1 MAALSERDELDVSQM
16 SAAFPAINPRPAM
29 ESDEHNERYKEL
41 YWKAISKVIA
51 DILNPNNNTKIC
63 FEEVYS
69 LVYKCVCDGF
79 SESLRMDLLD
89 KCITHLHEVNQ
100 QLDSCVILYEGPR
113 KVVETVCALNRALD
127 AYLPSIQQIY
137 SVCGYMN
144 KLYSEETPE
153 ASLHSTLL
161 ICFCQIVC
169 DHRLDAIMKFIES
182 CPPFTFLPSD
192 LLSFFSNLHMVSLG
206 HYATMY
212 PKLFSRYI
220 ANVLPEMSEHDLESH
235 IEELA
240 RLQADWRATMESR
253 SSQTGV
259 KRPAED

>member
-1 MAALSERDELDVSQM
+1 MWMAALSERDELDVSQM

-169 DHRLDAIMKFIES
+169 DHRLDAIMNITAAVNLVSSSNQQVVVKDTLFHTS
-182 CPPFTFLPSD
+182 SQGVMSGD
-192 LLSFFSNLHMVSLG
+192 LRGPSLG
-206 HYATMY
+206 LPYTIQLMFHLETKQLVTAVI
-212 PKLFSRYI
+212 R
-220 ANVLPEMSEHDLESH
+220 PEM
-235 IEELA
+235 
-240 RLQADWRATMESR
+240 
-253 SSQTGV
+253 
-259 KRPAED
+259 